1 MTVLCHGVASPLFSV
16 TPIIWK
22 RSWIFDHAR
31 GHLLLI
37 LLLLVDKHTE
47 DIMLGL
53 VKILAIV
60 LEEVVEVVI
69 GVALAASVVLHGGE
83 LILGLNDLLGRLL
96 LLSDLL
102 GHFCII
108 IIIVTKQIFIIGGQ
122 EQGVELGWKLANL
135 FIPPIL
141 LDIIVIIIAMVVVWF

>member
-1 MTVLCHGVASPLFSV
+1 M
-16 TPIIWK
+16 
-22 RSWIFDHAR
+22 
-31 GHLLLI
+31 
-37 LLLLVDKHTE
+37 
-47 DIMLGL
+47 
-53 VKILAIV
+53 
-60 LEEVVEVVI
+60 VVGGGVVI
-69 GVALAASVVLHGGE
+69 RGGVMLHGGVILHGGE